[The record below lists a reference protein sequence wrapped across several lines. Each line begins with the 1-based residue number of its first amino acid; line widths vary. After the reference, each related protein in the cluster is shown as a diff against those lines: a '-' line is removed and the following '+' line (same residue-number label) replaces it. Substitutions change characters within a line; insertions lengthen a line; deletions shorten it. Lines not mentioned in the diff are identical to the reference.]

1 LPSAHRIDRQS
12 RDERALSGYG
22 GEENSQ
28 APQTTAQIIESVSKN
43 ADWDSGPES
52 MIKRNLMYGNLEYAA
67 EVALK
72 CGRVAEAFLIA
83 QAGGEQL
90 IDEIQSRF
98 FS

>member
-1 LPSAHRIDRQS
+1 MPSSQQNVRQS
-12 RDERALSGYG
+12 RDERALSGFG

-83 QAGGEQL
+83 QAGGEDL
-90 IDEIQSRF
+90 IEDI
-98 FS
+98 